1 MKFKTNVVV
10 GAVFLAL
17 LTFVYIYEIKG
28 GEERKAEA
36 EKSKRLLAAYA
47 PSEVRRLVVDRGD
60 TVLVLEKA
68 QEEWKFVEPVEDLAD
83 QEAVDRY
90 LRNIDEPE
98 RERVVADSAAVAED
112 AAVVAK
118 YGLDQ
123 PRIKVQVETAEGV
136 MDGLHFGND
145 SPTDRLAYVQI
156 GGDNPEIFTV
166 LAWRFDNLNKGVF
179 DLRDR
184 RILAFEEA
192 EVKEIHLERA
202 AGNIVLERAGDDAW
216 QLRVGTSVAADKDA
230 VDGLVGDLQNGKIES
245 FADEE
250 PDEALLQERGLGE
263 KPQLGLSLLVGEDRA
278 EKRLRV
284 GHAEGGGYY
293 ARDLSR
299 KAIFLIDS
307 TLVHKLQ
314 LDISNLRDK
323 EPLQFE
329 PDDITRIELQRENET
344 IIAEKDTAGQWELVE
359 PAGRK
364 ARSWKLSGMLDDLKG
379 LEVEEFVD
387 DQVEDL
393 AVYGLDQPRIK
404 IRLLAAGEQVLEAS
418 LEEAD
423 GDQAFLTL
431 VGTPSVYLV
440 KSEVLEKVNLPLDAI
455 ADPPEPAE
463 DESTDAE

>member
-17 LTFVYIYEIKG
+17 LAFVYIYEIKG

-68 QEEWKFVEPVEDLAD
+68 QEEWKLVEPMEDLAD

-98 RERVVADSAAVAED
+98 RERVVADSATVAED
-112 AAVVAK
+112 AAVAAK

-123 PRIKVQVETAEGV
+123 PRLKVQVETAEGA

-145 SPTDRLAYVQI
+145 NPTDRLVYVQI
-156 GGDNPEIFTV
+156 GGDNAEIFTV
-166 LAWRFDNLNKGVF
+166 LAWRFDNLDKGVF

-192 EVKEIHLERA
+192 EVKEVRLEWT
-202 AGNIVLERAGDDAW
+202 AGSIALERAGAEGW
-216 QLRVGTSVAADKDA
+216 QLRVGTSVAADKEA
-230 VDGLVGDLQNGKIES
+230 VDGLVGDLKNGKIES
-245 FADEE
+245 FVDEE

-263 KPQLGLSLLVGEDRA
+263 KPQLSLSLLVGEDRA

-284 GHAEGGGYY
+284 GYAEGSGYY

-299 KAIFLIDS
+299 KAVFLIDS

-314 LDISNLRDK
+314 QDVGNLRDK
-323 EPLQFE
+323 EPVKFE
-329 PDDITRIELQRENET
+329 PGDITRIELQRENET
-344 IIAEKDTAGQWELVE
+344 IIAEKDTAGQWGLVE

-393 AVYGLDQPRIK
+393 AAYGLDQPRIK
-404 IRLLAAGEQVLEAS
+404 IRLLAAGEQVLEAR

-423 GDQAFLTL
+423 GDQAFLML
-431 VGTPSVYLV
+431 AGTPSVYLV
-440 KSEVLEKVNLPLDAI
+440 EGEVLQDVDLSLDAI
-455 ADPPEPAE
+455 AHPPEPAE
-463 DESTDAE
+463 DESADGE